1 MGIPE
6 LTEPLEQL
14 PEPEVEDYQQEDQLL
29 LMENHQEEE
38 EENQTLSTTTTV
50 RSNQLRRTDLPPV
63 LDTEEEVEEGKN
75 RTELTAEEMMETSP
89 TIQKMM
95 KDGNMDVLHL
105 TTRRP
110 TLIQKMMTQ
119 VSPPSVEMKKIGE
132 IPDEPVE
139 DFQEEEEVESVDQKI
154 TSTTPIIPSQKQ
166 FLHQLKEEEGP
177 EEEKDRMP
185 LKVGTDVDDHSAI
198 QQFPETQDTQE
209 EAQEVQ
215 VQEAQAQ
222 EDLNPLPI
230 VDQVVSEQKNNNI
243 SVIFQFKTY
252 NTYQQHHQNN
262 HQNNLTKDNNN
273 NSTTTTGKTTP
284 GARVLL
290 IDVGP
295 QSTGVDQFPE
305 TGEVQLQSF
314 QSHQGENVTGTE
326 MEIEATRRRKDTDI
340 DQKKKKKVPPSDP
353 AGVLV
358 QDNNLTNLSSLS
370 VAAKSVLEAAVATY
384 CSIR

>member
-14 PEPEVEDYQQEDQLL
+14 PEPEAEDYQEEDQLL
-29 LMENHQEEE
+29 LMGNHQEEE
-38 EENQTLSTTTTV
+38 EENQTLSTTTV

-63 LDTEEEVEEGKN
+63 LDIEEEAEEGKN
-75 RTELTAEEMMETSP
+75 RTELTAEEMTETSP

-95 KDGNMDVLHL
+95 NDGNMDVLHL

-110 TLIQKMMTQ
+110 TLIQKMMMQ

-154 TSTTPIIPSQKQ
+154 PIIPSQRQ
-166 FLHQLKEEEGP
+166 FLHQLKEEESP
-177 EEEKDRMP
+177 EEEKDRMS
-185 LKVGTDVDDHSAI
+185 LKVEADVDDHSAI

-209 EAQEVQ
+209 EAQEAQ

-252 NTYQQHHQNN
+252 KYQQHHQNN
-262 HQNNLTKDNNN
+262 HQNNLTKDN
-273 NSTTTTGKTTP
+273 STTPTGKTTP

-290 IDVGP
+290 IDVGT

-340 DQKKKKKVPPSDP
+340 DQKKKKVPPSDP